1 MIITP
6 PKIGVV
12 ILNYNSSE
20 DTLGCLEALR
30 EAHGGERR
38 VWVVDNASADG
49 SEAAI
54 VPRLREGEAWLETG
68 GNLGYA
74 GGNNAGIREALA
86 WGADYVLILNPDCRV
101 ERDFLTPMVIA
112 LEAVPK
118 AGMACPLV
126 LGAESGRIQS
136 LGGSVNL
143 WTGRC
148 KRRFHGRPAEEAG
161 HARWSE
167 VDFPHGACML
177 IKRAFLED
185 AGLLNEAYFLYY
197 EDVELGLRA
206 VRETWRTLAIP
217 HSRVAHADTTA
228 RGARDPVVAYY
239 GTRNQAWVVA
249 MYGNVFQR
257 LSFLILSCY
266 GRWPLK
272 VLGRAL
278 RGQATAAWAVAR
290 GAWHGHHAKG
300 YRDTAHL
307 AVPWRGHPVQFHEA
321 P

>member
-126 LGAESGRIQS
+126 LGAYRHDGQEGNEYARQQGSQRPRGRLRPVLRIHRQ
-136 LGGSVNL
+136 
-143 WTGRC
+143 
-148 KRRFHGRPAEEAG
+148 GRPFRHCVTNPATRG
-161 HARWSE
+161 FGSDSHAANSRTQKL
-167 VDFPHGACML
+167 FP
-177 IKRAFLED
+177 D
-185 AGLLNEAYFLYY
+185 
-197 EDVELGLRA
+197 
-206 VRETWRTLAIP
+206 
-217 HSRVAHADTTA
+217 
-228 RGARDPVVAYY
+228 
-239 GTRNQAWVVA
+239 
-249 MYGNVFQR
+249 
-257 LSFLILSCY
+257 
-266 GRWPLK
+266 
-272 VLGRAL
+272 
-278 RGQATAAWAVAR
+278 
-290 GAWHGHHAKG
+290 
-300 YRDTAHL
+300 
-307 AVPWRGHPVQFHEA
+307 
-321 P
+321 